1 MIYPYDLF
9 FTYFLFIFLFTLVCL
24 PLFIYLC
31 RDLPPLFIPMR
42 FYRSLWWR
50 IPVLLWLTVPCLLS
64 GSASGLPPTCVSK
77 CSYLFPPFCFPLV

>member
-1 MIYPYDLF
+1 MV
-9 FTYFLFIFLFTLVCL
+9 YFLPTSYLPFYLSFYL